1 MKKCPFCA
9 EDVQDAAVICKHC
22 KSDLTTDE
30 GRGATTAAPQKV
42 TVVGVDPFA
51 GVHTEIQGKK
61 KGKITALGYMGI
73 GIGLLFITAA
83 FIGPKGNPGDE
94 EMTVMAVSMG
104 FGFCIAS
111 YLWVR
116 R

>member
-1 MKKCPFCA
+1 MSMKKCPFCA
-9 EDVQDAAVICKHC
+9 EEIQDAAVVCKHC
-22 KSDLTTDE
+22 RSDLKRNE
-30 GRGATTAAPQKV
+30 GLGAPPQQV

-61 KGKITALGYMGI
+61 KGKITILGYIGI
-73 GIGLLFITAA
+73 GIGLLLITAA
-83 FIGPKGNPGDE
+83 FFAPHQTQADE
-94 EMTVMAVSMG
+94 DMILMVISAG
-104 FGFCIAS
+104 IFFCVAS